1 MQPGGALGGFL
12 PLVFIFVIFYFLL
25 IRPQQK
31 RAKDHQKMLNDL
43 LKGDEVVTNGG
54 LHGVV
59 TNIRG
64 NLVDVKIAE
73 DVKVTFSK
81 EAISSVKREPAVE
94 EVKK

>member
-1 MQPGGALGGFL
+1 MQANPIFL
-12 PLVFIFVIFYFLL
+12 YILIFVIFYFLL
-25 IRPQQK
+25 LRPQQK
-31 RAKDHQKMLNDL
+31 RLKDHRKMLNDL
-43 LKGDEVVTNGG
+43 LKGDEIVTSGG

-81 EAISSVKREPAVE
+81 EAIASVKKEPAVT
-94 EVKK
+94 EVSK